1 MQITFY
7 AGAADAA
14 GTTTAELDEDGLTA
28 AELLGRLSRGEDA
41 LAAVLGCCS
50 LLVDGAPVREPDTRI
65 SRSARVDVL
74 PPFAGG

>member
-14 GTTTAELDEDGLTA
+14 GTTSRSLTSGPLTA
-28 AELLGRLSRGEDA
+28 DELIALLSADSPE
-41 LAAVLGCCS
+41 LAAVLGRCS
-50 LLVDGAPVREPDTRI
+50 LLANGRNARGDDPIDAT
-65 SRSARVDVL
+65 ARVDIL

>member
-14 GTTTAELDEDGLTA
+14 GTTTRSLDGDGPLTA
-28 AELLGRLSRGEDA
+28 EQLLTT
-41 LAAVLGCCS
+41 LAGDDAVLATVLSQCS
-50 LLVDGAPVREPDTRI
+50 LLVDGISVAAGDVIAPG
-65 SRSARVDVL
+65 ARVDVL